1 MVHIKKRKKEI
12 LKKKKK
18 KNRTA
23 DLHRDMEKRCE
34 EASQEL
40 NLQPLPTISHSPLP
54 SFHSTGWDIPE
65 DRQALIQ
72 RFQPHRKCD
81 KNWAQRLARP
91 RDIRGDFQAVLR
103 TNRTRRA
110 QIIFL

>member
-1 MVHIKKRKKEI
+1 MVHIKKKKERN

-18 KNRTA
+18 K
-23 DLHRDMEKRCE
+23 KRIE
-34 EASQEL
+34 LLTFTGTWKKDVKRPVRSL

-81 KNWAQRLARP
+81 KN
-91 RDIRGDFQAVLR
+91 
-103 TNRTRRA
+103 
-110 QIIFL
+110 